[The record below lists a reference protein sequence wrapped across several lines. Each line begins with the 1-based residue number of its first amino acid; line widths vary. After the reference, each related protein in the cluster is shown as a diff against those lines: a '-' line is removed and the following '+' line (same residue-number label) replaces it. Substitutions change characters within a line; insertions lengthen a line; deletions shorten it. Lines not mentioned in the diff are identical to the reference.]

1 MFSGGKYKEQNQNSH
16 LHAVTCKTTPPNQF
30 WQNNCNNYGC
40 FIFQENLS
48 VSIKLAK
55 EMDVYYSADMFSLW
69 LTLFIQIF
77 LILSLEWFTEALNNQ
92 EPGTYF
98 LYSTVTATY
107 MCQRQLSGSMF
118 PSAALIPP
126 CGAKQKQ

>member
-1 MFSGGKYKEQNQNSH
+1 M
-16 LHAVTCKTTPPNQF
+16 
-30 WQNNCNNYGC
+30 
-40 FIFQENLS
+40 
-48 VSIKLAK
+48 SIIQLI
-55 EMDVYYSADMFSLW
+55 MFSLW

-77 LILSLEWFTEALNNQ
+77 VTLPLDRWLEWLTEALNNQ

-98 LYSTVTATY
+98 LYSTVSATY

-126 CGAKQKQ
+126 CGAKTKTIMLEYNVLRMKAFQSC

>member
-1 MFSGGKYKEQNQNSH
+1 
-16 LHAVTCKTTPPNQF
+16 
-30 WQNNCNNYGC
+30 
-40 FIFQENLS
+40 
-48 VSIKLAK
+48 
-55 EMDVYYSADMFSLW
+55 MDVYYSADMFSLW
-69 LTLFIQIF
+69 STLFIQIF
-77 LILSLEWFTEALNNQ
+77 LTLSLEWFTEALNNH

>member
-1 MFSGGKYKEQNQNSH
+1 M
-16 LHAVTCKTTPPNQF
+16 
-30 WQNNCNNYGC
+30 
-40 FIFQENLS
+40 
-48 VSIKLAK
+48 SIIQLI
-55 EMDVYYSADMFSLW
+55 MFSLW

-77 LILSLEWFTEALNNQ
+77 VTLSLEWLTEALNNQ
-92 EPGTYF
+92 ESGTYF

-126 CGAKQKQ
+126 CGKNTKTIMLE

>member
-1 MFSGGKYKEQNQNSH
+1 
-16 LHAVTCKTTPPNQF
+16 
-30 WQNNCNNYGC
+30 
-40 FIFQENLS
+40 
-48 VSIKLAK
+48 
-55 EMDVYYSADMFSLW
+55 MDVYYSADMFSLW

-77 LILSLEWFTEALNNQ
+77 LTLSLEWFTEALNNQ

-126 CGAKQKQ
+126 CGAKQKQQC

>member
-1 MFSGGKYKEQNQNSH
+1 
-16 LHAVTCKTTPPNQF
+16 
-30 WQNNCNNYGC
+30 
-40 FIFQENLS
+40 
-48 VSIKLAK
+48 
-55 EMDVYYSADMFSLW
+55 MDVYYSADMFSLW

-77 LILSLEWFTEALNNQ
+77 LTLSLEWFTEDLNNQ

>member
-1 MFSGGKYKEQNQNSH
+1 
-16 LHAVTCKTTPPNQF
+16 
-30 WQNNCNNYGC
+30 
-40 FIFQENLS
+40 
-48 VSIKLAK
+48 
-55 EMDVYYSADMFSLW
+55 MDVHYSADMFSLW

-77 LILSLEWFTEALNNQ
+77 VTLSLEWFTEALNNQ

>member
-1 MFSGGKYKEQNQNSH
+1 
-16 LHAVTCKTTPPNQF
+16 
-30 WQNNCNNYGC
+30 
-40 FIFQENLS
+40 
-48 VSIKLAK
+48 
-55 EMDVYYSADMFSLW
+55 MDVYYSADMFSLW

-77 LILSLEWFTEALNNQ
+77 VTLPLDRWLEWLTETLNNQ

-98 LYSTVTATY
+98 LYSTVSATY

>member
-1 MFSGGKYKEQNQNSH
+1 
-16 LHAVTCKTTPPNQF
+16 
-30 WQNNCNNYGC
+30 
-40 FIFQENLS
+40 
-48 VSIKLAK
+48 
-55 EMDVYYSADMFSLW
+55 MDVHYSADMLSLW

-77 LILSLEWFTEALNNQ
+77 VTLSQEWLTESLSNQ

>member
-1 MFSGGKYKEQNQNSH
+1 
-16 LHAVTCKTTPPNQF
+16 
-30 WQNNCNNYGC
+30 
-40 FIFQENLS
+40 
-48 VSIKLAK
+48 
-55 EMDVYYSADMFSLW
+55 MDVYYSADMFSLW

-77 LILSLEWFTEALNNQ
+77 LTLSLEWFTEALNNQ
-92 EPGTYF
+92 EPRTYF

>member
-1 MFSGGKYKEQNQNSH
+1 
-16 LHAVTCKTTPPNQF
+16 
-30 WQNNCNNYGC
+30 
-40 FIFQENLS
+40 
-48 VSIKLAK
+48 
-55 EMDVYYSADMFSLW
+55 MFSLW

-77 LILSLEWFTEALNNQ
+77 VTLSLEWLTEAINNQ

-98 LYSTVTATY
+98 LYSTVSATY